1 MKHSTRM
8 FAWEDQVVAD
18 RRLRSTPYALH
29 VVVWLRPKIAVSRGW
44 YATHE
49 EIADTLGISVRTVQ
63 NAITALVRYGHLRVE
78 SGRLKRQPN
87 TYLPPIDVGNRLP
100 TSEAKLATQCGSRRQ
115 PVAGHVGNALPT
127 ERHLSSSKNSAE
139 RRYGKTAL
147 TYYESK
153 DNFRR
158 AKAAL
163 DASVAADQAGEDDGG
178 EAFQLPPAVGHR

>member
-29 VVVWLRPKIAVSRGW
+29 VVVWLRPKITESRGW

-87 TYLPPIDVGNRLP
+87 TYLPPIDVGYRLP
-100 TSEAKLATQCGSRRQ
+100 TSEA
-115 PVAGHVGNALPT
+115 
-127 ERHLSSSKNSAE
+127 
-139 RRYGKTAL
+139 
-147 TYYESK
+147 
-153 DNFRR
+153 
-158 AKAAL
+158 
-163 DASVAADQAGEDDGG
+163 
-178 EAFQLPPAVGHR
+178 